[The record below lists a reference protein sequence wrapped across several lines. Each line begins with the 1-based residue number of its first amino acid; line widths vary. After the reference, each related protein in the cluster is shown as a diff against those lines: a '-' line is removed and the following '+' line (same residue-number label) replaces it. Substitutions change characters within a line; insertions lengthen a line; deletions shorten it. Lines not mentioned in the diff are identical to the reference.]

1 MTVED
6 DGRHQGAC
14 VWLTGLCNSGKT
26 TLGAALSH
34 SLTVASVRSCFL
46 DGDDLKPIFWSE
58 LGPSRADRHQRAL
71 RLAFCA
77 ALGVRFGAIVIAA
90 IISPYLEDRSAARRF
105 IEPHG
110 AFLEIWL
117 DTPLDLCKSRDRRG
131 YYARAALGL
140 IPSFTGIS
148 DIYQPPPDPDL
159 VIIPADDLESQVE
172 KIFTL
177 LRHRGICIP

>member
-159 VIIPADDLESQVE
+159 IVTPVDDLDSQIAQ
-172 KIFTL
+172 IFTL
-177 LRHRGICIP
+177 LRQRGIPIQ